1 MKTIRTHILNAR
13 TGGAIALAA
22 VIASC
27 GGSAYAGN
35 LDIVDGN
42 VKVTFDESRK
52 TARFEH
58 KGKLVLSGA
67 YTTAILAD
75 DTPVDSRNYPSVSM
89 NKAAVNDGY
98 GNGTVYTY
106 TYTGATPQI
115 EQKIYV
121 YPDLDYFLV
130 EATLSGD
137 NAAAH

>member
-42 VKVTFDESRK
+42 VKVTFDESHK

-98 GNGTVYTY
+98 GNGIVYTY
-106 TYTGATPQI
+106 T
-115 EQKIYV
+115 
-121 YPDLDYFLV
+121 LV
-130 EATLSGD
+130 D
-137 NAAAH
+137 DKN